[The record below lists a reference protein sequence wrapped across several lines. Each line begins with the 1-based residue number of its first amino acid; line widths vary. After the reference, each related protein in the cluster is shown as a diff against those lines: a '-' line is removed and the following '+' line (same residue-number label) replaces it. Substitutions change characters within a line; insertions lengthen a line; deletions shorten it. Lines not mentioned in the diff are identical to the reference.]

1 MLQNRHKNVNSIRLA
16 ILNFETVYERIATS
30 EASSTDLVDYDFLFH
45 RIVPIDILCTGHARV
60 ETWSQAPISDN
71 RLREELFTAI

>member
-1 MLQNRHKNVNSIRLA
+1 MNSIRLA
-16 ILNFETVYERIATS
+16 IPNFETIYERIATL
-30 EASSTDLVDYDFLFH
+30 EATRGSSTDLVDNDFLFH

-60 ETWSQAPISDN
+60 ETWSQAPISVS